1 MADPQVVVLAM
12 RLKGEDT
19 CAPLAGVE
27 TVMADAGTLIPKS
40 ANTAERRVFINIPRV
55 NGCRSKHQVERNCM
69 DQLRSLRNAALSKL
83 PAGVDLHDRTNLQT
97 GASTNFVN
105 EDLRA

>member
-1 MADPQVVVLAM
+1 VANPQVVVLAM

-40 ANTAERRVFINIPRV
+40 ANTAERRVFIKCLESM
-55 NGCRSKHQVERNCM
+55 G
-69 DQLRSLRNAALSKL
+69 A
-83 PAGVDLHDRTNLQT
+83 DLNTR
-97 GASTNFVN
+97 
-105 EDLRA
+105 